1 MSEKLRASGG
11 FCLLLLWFAA
21 VNGWRPLLTVLSAA
35 AIHELGHC
43 LTLRLL
49 GARITAFRLTLFGM
63 ELQTNSCEIS
73 YGRELAAVLAGP
85 AANLLAAVA
94 LERWGTGEEVSAL
107 IGANVALCV
116 FNLLPVRFLDGGRA
130 LLLATDWAFSVAI
143 GEQVLRVVG
152 AVTALAM
159 AAGLA
164 YLMWQTGG
172 SFWLLLPVTGML
184 TAAWRE
190 IRGGS

>member
-1 MSEKLRASGG
+1 MSEKLQASGG

-21 VNGWRPLLTVLSAA
+21 VNGWRPLLTVLGAA

-43 LTLRLL
+43 LALKLL
-49 GARITAFRLTLFGM
+49 GAKITAFRLTLFGM
-63 ELQTNSCEIS
+63 ELQTNSCAVS
-73 YGRELAAVLAGP
+73 YGGELMAVLAGP
-85 AANLLAAVA
+85 AANLLAAA
-94 LERWGTGEEVSAL
+94 ILDQWGTEDVSAL

-116 FNLLPVRFLDGGRA
+116 FNLLPVRVLDGGRA
-130 LLLATDWAFSVAI
+130 LLLAIDWAFGVAV

-172 SFWLLLPVTGML
+172 SLWLLLPMTGML
-184 TAAWRE
+184 AAVWRE
-190 IRGGS
+190 ILGR

>member
-11 FCLLLLWFAA
+11 FCVLLLWFAA
-21 VNGWRPLLTVLSAA
+21 VNGWWPLLTVLCAA

-63 ELQTNSCEIS
+63 ELQTNSYGIS

-85 AANLLAAVA
+85 AANLLAAAV
-94 LERWGTGEEVSAL
+94 LDRWGTGEVSAL
-107 IGANVALCV
+107 IGANVALCA
-116 FNLLPVRFLDGGRA
+116 FNLLPVRVLDGGRA
-130 LLLATDWAFSVAI
+130 LQLATDWAFGVAG

-172 SFWLLLPVTGML
+172 SLWLLLPMTGML
-184 TAAWRE
+184 AAVRRE
-190 IRGGS
+190 IREG

>member
-1 MSEKLRASGG
+1 MSEKLQASGG

-43 LTLRLL
+43 LMLRLL

-63 ELQTNSCEIS
+63 ELRTNSYGIS

-94 LERWGTGEEVSAL
+94 LDRWGTGDVSAL
-107 IGANVALCV
+107 IGANMALCV
-116 FNLLPVRFLDGGRA
+116 FNLLPVRVLDGGRA
-130 LLLATDWAFSVAI
+130 LLLATDWAFGVAV

-152 AVTALAM
+152 AATALAM

-172 SFWLLLPVTGML
+172 SLWLLLPMTGML
-184 TAAWRE
+184 TAVWRE
-190 IRGGS
+190 IRGR

>member
-21 VNGWRPLLTVLSAA
+21 VNGWWPLLTVLCAA

-63 ELQTNSCEIS
+63 ELQTNSCGIS

-85 AANLLAAVA
+85 AANLLAAVV
-94 LERWGTGEEVSAL
+94 LNRWGTGEEVSARCVCL
-107 IGANVALCV
+107 ICCRYGFWMAVARCCWQQI
-116 FNLLPVRFLDGGRA
+116 GR
-130 LLLATDWAFSVAI
+130 L
-143 GEQVLRVVG
+143 
-152 AVTALAM
+152 
-159 AAGLA
+159 
-164 YLMWQTGG
+164 
-172 SFWLLLPVTGML
+172 
-184 TAAWRE
+184 AWRVE
-190 IRGGS
+190 SRCSVLWGLLQRWHWLPDWHI